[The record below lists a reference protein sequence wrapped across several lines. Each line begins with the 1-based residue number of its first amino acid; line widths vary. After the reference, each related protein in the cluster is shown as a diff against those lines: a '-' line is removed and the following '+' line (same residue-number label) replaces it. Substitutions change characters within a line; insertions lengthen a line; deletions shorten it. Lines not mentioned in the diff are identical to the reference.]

1 MRHLIKYRL
10 AGLFVIAVM
19 LTGPYAWAEPDGAP
33 PATPANEWSVVGFGN
48 PLSGNDLGGQNGR
61 KDITIDQSTNIDIGD
76 VDIHNT
82 NANVSGNLTGNTLVL
97 EGSTNGANTITAG
110 AFAGTSGIATVI
122 QNSGNQ
128 VILQTQTI
136 LDVTMK

>member
-1 MRHLIKYRL
+1 MRHLIRYRL
-10 AGLFVIAVM
+10 AGLFFIAVM
-19 LTGPYAWAEPDGAP
+19 LAGPYAWAEPGNTP
-33 PATPANEWSVVGFGN
+33 TTVPAEEWSVVGFGN
-48 PLSGNDLGGQNGR
+48 PLTGDDLGDQNGR
-61 KDITIDQSTNIDIGD
+61 KDVTIDKSTNIEIGD

>member
-10 AGLFVIAVM
+10 VGLFVIAVM
-19 LTGPYAWAEPDGAP
+19 LTGPYAWAEPGGTPTAV
-33 PATPANEWSVVGFGN
+33 PANEWSVVGFGN
-48 PLSGNDLGGQNGR
+48 PLSGDDLVGQNGR

>member
-10 AGLFVIAVM
+10 VGLFVIAVM

-33 PATPANEWSVVGFGN
+33 PATPANEWSVIGFVN
-48 PLSGNDLGGQNGR
+48 PLTGNDLVGQNGR

-76 VDIHNT
+76 VDIHRT
-82 NANVSGNLTGNTLVL
+82 DANVSGNLTGYFKV

>member
-10 AGLFVIAVM
+10 VGLFVIAVM
-19 LTGPYAWAEPDGAP
+19 LTGPYAWAEPGG
-33 PATPANEWSVVGFGN
+33 TPSTTAANEWSVVGFGN
-48 PLSGNDLGGQNGR
+48 PLSGTDLGGQNGK
-61 KDITIDQSTNIDIGD
+61 KDVTIDQSTNIDIGG
-76 VDIHNT
+76 VDIHKT
-82 NANVSGNLTGNTLVL
+82 DANVTGNLTGNTLVL